1 MVRRES
7 TKKDIKQAID
17 TLLDV
22 KVSKVNVRINWTG
35 KHASIRLQDGYD
47 AEEAALKLG
56 AF

>member
-1 MVRRES
+1 M
-7 TKKDIKQAID
+7 KAAIE

-22 KVSKVNVRINWTG
+22 KISKVNVRINRTG
-35 KHASIRLQDGYD
+35 KHASIRLADGYD